1 MRALLISGGFVD
13 DEFTLNYIKQEIYDV
28 VFAVDRG
35 LGFFARTGLRPDYIV
50 GDFDSVEESVLEE
63 YWPEDEPKEEH
74 LNHKESAPEE
84 VCQEPPEDEPK
95 ENWLNHKGKAPKVV
109 RLNPEKDDTDTGHA
123 IQMALDMGC
132 DSIHILGA
140 TGTRLDHVLGNLQL
154 LGLALQRQVECFM
167 VDPWNRIRLIDR
179 ETVEPGGLILRRSE
193 QFGKYVSLIP
203 YTPKVTGLTLKGFK
217 YPLERHTM
225 GSFYLADAAPISGV
239 SNEIT
244 EDEARITLEDGI
256 LVLVESRDEK

>member
-13 DEFTLNYIKQEIYDV
+13 DEFTLNYIKQEIYNV

-50 GDFDSVEESVLEE
+50 GDFDSVEETVLRE
-63 YWPEDEPKEEH
+63 YRPET
-74 LNHKESAPEE
+74 SQICAPRI
-84 VCQEPPEDEPK
+84 
-95 ENWLNHKGKAPKVV
+95 V

-154 LGLALQRQVECFM
+154 LGQALRRQVECVM

-179 ETVEPGGLILRRSE
+179 ETVQPDGLILKRSE

-203 YTPKVTGLTLKGFK
+203 YTPRVTGLTLTGFK
-217 YPLERHTM
+217 YPLKRHTM
-225 GSFYLADAAPISGV
+225 GSFYLADAAPVSGV

-244 EDEARITLEDGI
+244 EEEARIMLDDGI
-256 LVLVESRDEK
+256 LVLVESRDENNEDKKG

>member
-63 YWPEDEPKEEH
+63 YGAEGKVPGKLCLDS
-74 LNHKESAPEE
+74 KESAPEE
-84 VCQEPPEDEPK
+84 VCREPQ
-95 ENWLNHKGKAPKVV
+95 VV

-179 ETVEPGGLILRRSE
+179 KTVEPGGLILRRSE

-203 YTPKVTGLTLKGFK
+203 YTPKVTGLTLTGFK
-217 YPLERHTM
+217 YLLERHTM

>member
-13 DEFTLNYIKQEIYDV
+13 DEFTLNYIKQEICDV

-50 GDFDSVEESVLEE
+50 GDFDSVEKSVLEE
-63 YWPEDEPKEEH
+63 YWPGDEPKEE
-74 LNHKESAPEE
+74 S
-84 VCQEPPEDEPK
+84 
-95 ENWLNHKGKAPKVV
+95 LNHKGNAPKVV

-123 IQMALDMGC
+123 IQMVLDMGC

-154 LGLALQRQVECFM
+154 LGLALQRQVECFI

-179 ETVEPGGLILRRSE
+179 ETVQPGGLILRRSE

-203 YTPKVTGLTLKGFK
+203 YTPKVTGLTLTGFK